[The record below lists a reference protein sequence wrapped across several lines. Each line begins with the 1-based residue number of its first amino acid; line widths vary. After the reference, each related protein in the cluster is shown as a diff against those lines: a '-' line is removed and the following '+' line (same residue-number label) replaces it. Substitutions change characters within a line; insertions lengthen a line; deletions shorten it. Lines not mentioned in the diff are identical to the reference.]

1 MIQHSGLGS
10 DGAVDIPRLSLPVD
24 QRQHGLVGIAWPVR
38 GRRVKILSAIKNGQ
52 RRAVA
57 LIQRQCF
64 RLCCVKGNVNL
75 NAAFVYNMKLKL
87 NDLPFSESDTTKKK
101 QFTLT

>member
-57 LIQRQCF
+57 L
-64 RLCCVKGNVNL
+64 CCVKGNVNL

-87 NDLPFSESDTTKKK
+87 NDPLFSQGDATIS
-101 QFTLT
+101 